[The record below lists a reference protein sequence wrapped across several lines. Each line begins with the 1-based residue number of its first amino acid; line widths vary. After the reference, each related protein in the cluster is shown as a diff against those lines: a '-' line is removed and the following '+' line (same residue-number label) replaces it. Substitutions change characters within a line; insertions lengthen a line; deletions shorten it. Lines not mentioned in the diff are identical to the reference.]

1 MQDQVG
7 KKTGRGLALV
17 DLTKGLFFL
26 NAAIWVLLG
35 ILFLSRTANQMVW
48 MISILMFVN
57 AALMLAFGL
66 VVGKGGR
73 LVYWATLAFLGG
85 NILLTVTDQVGF
97 ADLITLLI
105 DLTLLVLLILDH
117 RRAATGRR

>member
-7 KKTGRGLALV
+7 KKAGRGLALF

-35 ILFLSRTANQMVW
+35 ALFLSRTANQMVW

-57 AALMLAFGL
+57 AAIMLAFGL
-66 VVGKGGR
+66 AVGRGGR
-73 LVYWATLAFLGG
+73 LVYWATLAFLGA

-105 DLTLLVLLILDH
+105 DLALLVLLVVD
-117 RRAATGRR
+117 RRRRVSTG

>member
-7 KKTGRGLALV
+7 KKAGRGLALV

-35 ILFLSRTANQMVW
+35 VLFLSRTANQMVW

-57 AALMLAFGL
+57 AAIMLVFGL
-66 VVGKGGR
+66 AVGRGGR
-73 LVYWATLAFLGG
+73 LVYLATLAFLGA

-105 DLTLLVLLILDH
+105 DLALLVLLVVD
-117 RRAATGRR
+117 RRRRVSTG